1 MAKLSRA
8 FVYRL
13 YPNKEQITL
22 MQKTFGCCRFV
33 YNHFLDARIKAYK
46 EEGKSITFNQQ
57 SAALPALKKEFPW
70 LAEVDSTA
78 LVATAKNLDVAY
90 KRFFERVKSGGQ
102 LGFPRFKSK
111 YHGRKT
117 YKTKNP
123 NGKTIKIEGNR
134 IKFLKLGWVKAVIDR
149 EIPKDYHILGATIRQ
164 DPSGKYYVSI
174 STEHEQVIPEI
185 VPDIETALG
194 LDYSS
199 PHFYID
205 SNGNSADMPHYYR
218 DLETKLGREQRKLSK
233 MERGSNNYKRQKIR
247 VARISERIRNRRNDW
262 QQKESTRLANE
273 HDIICVED
281 INYQDMSRGLH
292 LAKATNDNAFGQF
305 RKYLDYKMKERGKS
319 LISIDKWY
327 PSSKTCRYCGCANR
341 ELTLKDRTWICPNCG
356 AQIERDLNAAINIRD
371 QGLTELK
378 KPK

>member
-1 MAKLSRA
+1 MTKLSRA

-13 YPNKEQITL
+13 YPNNVQIAL
-22 MQKTFGCCRFV
+22 MQRTFGCCRFV
-33 YNHFLDARIKAYK
+33 YNHFLSDRIKAYK
-46 EEGKSITFNQQ
+46 EEGKRITFNQQ

-78 LVATAKNLDVAY
+78 LVATAKNLDEAY
-90 KRFFERVKSGGQ
+90 QRFFERVKSGGKP
-102 LGFPRFKSK
+102 GFPRFKSK
-111 YHGRKT
+111 YHSRKS

-149 EIPKDYHILGATIRQ
+149 EIPKGYHILGATIRQ
-164 DPSGKYYVSI
+164 DPSGKYFASV
-174 STEHEQVIPEI
+174 STEYEQTIPEI
-185 VPDIETALG
+185 TLDTETAIG

-199 PHFYID
+199 PHFYVD
-205 SNGNSADMPHYYR
+205 SNGNEANMPHYYR
-218 DLETKLGREQRKLSK
+218 DMETKLAWEQRKLSK
-233 MERGSNNYKRQKIR
+233 MVKGSNNYKKQRIK
-247 VARISERIRNRRNDW
+247 VARVSEKIRNRRDDW
-262 QQKESTRLANE
+262 QKKESTRLANE

-281 INYQDMSRGLH
+281 INYQDMARGLH

-305 RKYLDYKMKERGKS
+305 RSYLEYKMQERGKK

-327 PSSKTCRYCGCANR
+327 PSSKTCRHCGSANQ

-356 AQIERDLNAAINIRD
+356 AEIERDLNAAINIRD
-371 QGLTELK
+371 QGLKKLK
-378 KPK
+378 DSQ